1 MTLKD
6 FWKSEK
12 ELAINCKTEEQAKI
26 FCMISHTLGET
37 WCDGTYYLDNRNYW
51 KVYKEK
57 TNYYNDGTY
66 GIDNGEGDTLDFDD
80 IDWDTSIML
89 YIRDGKDSQINMVI
103 EEMSEL
109 TKELLKD
116 KRGKNNRNEIVEEL
130 ADVLFTL
137 NYVKIAFDIK
147 QEEIDEILKKKG
159 LKL

>member
-1 MTLKD
+1 MTLND
-6 FWKSEK
+6 FWKSK
-12 ELAINCKTEEQAKI
+12 KQLAINCKTEEQAKI
-26 FCMISHTLGET
+26 FCMVSHTLDET
-37 WCDGTYYLDNRNYW
+37 WCDGTYYLDKDYW

-57 TNYYNDGTY
+57 TCYYNDGTY
-66 GIDNGEGDTLDFDD
+66 GINEGEEGVLNFDD

-89 YIRDGKDSQINMVI
+89 YIRNGKDSQINMVI

-147 QEEIDEILKKKG
+147 QEEIDEVLKKKG

>member
-6 FWKSEK
+6 FWKSKK
-12 ELAINCKTEEQAKI
+12 ELGINCKTEEQAKI
-26 FCMISHTLGET
+26 FCMISHILDET
-37 WCDGTYYLDNRNYW
+37 WCDGTCYLDRNYW

-57 TNYYNDGTY
+57 TCYYNNGTY
-66 GIDNGEGDTLDFDD
+66 GIDEGEGCLDFDD
-80 IDWDTSIML
+80 IDWDTSVML
-89 YIRDGKDSQINMVI
+89 YIKNGKDSQINMVI